1 MAASTSLMRSTA
13 QPFEN
18 WSTRLNLSSMRDDIE
33 QKQSTDFTETDR
45 FALDW
50 QNDVYLGDR
59 HVLTAGTTVS
69 REETDALS
77 FGLGYDEDTDVDA
90 YYLQDAI
97 DLDRHSLLLAA
108 RYTDH
113 ETFGTEKTWNVD
125 YGFSLRIAGILTA
138 GIGTGFRA
146 PDATDRF
153 GFGGNPMLEPEQ
165 SRNYELGY
173 RLPIHDNQM
182 ITINAFYNKIDN
194 LINFV
199 ITDPMTFAGE
209 NRNVDKARI
218 RGVEAS
224 YELSTERWWFRTQ
237 AVVQDPEN
245 TSDNQRLF
253 RRAKRTLTTS
263 IARQIGP
270 HRLGLQFLASGD
282 RKDFGFPQPTSQAKR
297 QIRRLL

>member
-1 MAASTSLMRSTA
+1 M
-13 QPFEN
+13 
-18 WSTRLNLSSMRDDIE
+18 
-33 QKQSTDFTETDR
+33 
-45 FALDW
+45 
-50 QNDVYLGDR
+50 
-59 HVLTAGTTVS
+59 
-69 REETDALS
+69 
-77 FGLGYDEDTDVDA
+77 
-90 YYLQDAI
+90 
-97 DLDRHSLLLAA
+97 
-108 RYTDH
+108 
-113 ETFGTEKTWNVD
+113 
-125 YGFSLRIAGILTA
+125 TA

-282 RKDFGFPQPTSQAKR
+282 RKDFGFPQPTTLGGYVLANATASVALGRDWVANIK
-297 QIRRLL
+297 IENLLDRDYQTANGFNSAERGIYATLRYSLNR